1 VTPVKILLD
10 EQVPEP
16 ALQPLQFMLPGHQ
29 VDHVQSIRWKGKQD
43 LQLIPDMAK
52 RDYLVLV
59 TADIAQ
65 LEDHE
70 ECAAIK
76 KAGIHHV
83 RFERH
88 GRGIAST
95 ASAIATVVAGVPMV
109 VPLLEGQPQ
118 RLVELGVVKCGQTRF
133 KIVDPERDPPTLYWP
148 GRKSV
153 QRRHPPRDTEPS

>member
-1 VTPVKILLD
+1 MKILLD

-16 ALQPLQFMLPGHQ
+16 ALDPLRFMLPGHQ
-29 VDHVQSIRWKGKQD
+29 VDHVQRIRWKGKQD
-43 LQLIPDMAK
+43 LQLIPDMAT
-52 RDYLVLV
+52 RGYLMLV
-59 TADIAQ
+59 TADTGQ

-95 ASAIATVVAGVPMV
+95 ASAIATVVAGVPII
-109 VPLLEGQPQ
+109 VPLLEDQPQ
-118 RLVELGVVKCGQTRF
+118 RLVELGVVKCGQTRY
-133 KIVDPERDPPTLYWP
+133 KIVDPEREPPTQYWP
-148 GRKSV
+148 GRKTV
-153 QRRHPPRDTEPS
+153 RRRRPPRETEAG